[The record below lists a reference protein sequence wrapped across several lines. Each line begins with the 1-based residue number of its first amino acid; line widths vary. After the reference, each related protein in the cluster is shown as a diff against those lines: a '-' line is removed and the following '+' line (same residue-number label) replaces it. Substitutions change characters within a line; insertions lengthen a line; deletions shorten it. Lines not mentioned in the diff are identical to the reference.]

1 MAARQTEF
9 GTEYGT
15 EEAARETTRT
25 AADQAARSAHA
36 MQDAAERT
44 ARSGAETA
52 QRNSERMFETW
63 RSGADAANQICERSL
78 DKVSKLF
85 GLTGENARQALQQ
98 STGNVQAMLETT
110 TIITDGWQ
118 DLSGEWMRFVQDRAQ
133 QNLEHFDRLLACRS
147 MQDCVA
153 VQTQMARDQ
162 FEALLHSIRR
172 TSEKSTAMADQAV
185 RKMSETPLAPQ

>member
-1 MAARQTEF
+1 MAARQTEY

-25 AADQAARSAHA
+25 AADQAARSAQA
-36 MQDAAERT
+36 MSDTAERA

-52 QRNSERMFETW
+52 QRNSERVFESW
-63 RSGADAANQICERSL
+63 RSGADAANQIAERSL

-85 GLTGENARQALQQ
+85 GLTGETARQALQQ
-98 STGNVQAMLETT
+98 STGNVQAMLDTT
-110 TIITDGWQ
+110 TILTSGWQ
-118 DLSGEWMRFVQDRAQ
+118 ELSGEWMRFVKDRAE

-147 MQDCVA
+147 VQECVA
-153 VQTQMARDQ
+153 FQTQLARDQ
-162 FEALLHSIRR
+162 FEALLQSIRR